1 MSPGYNVK
9 ARYVKLLI
17 SMIVGTLGLMFSKG
31 IINFIHSKKVF
42 HQSSQNRSHQAL
54 GL

>member
-42 HQSSQNRSHQAL
+42 IKAL
-54 GL
+54 RIGVIKL